1 MKLLARLFS
10 HLMSLLPTPRSLS
23 GVASWY
29 GPQPLRMTR
38 AGKSGVAAARRAA
51 RKARNRR
58 RARNA

>member
-23 GVASWY
+23 GVASWN

-38 AGKSGVAAARRAA
+38 AGKSGVAAAR
-51 RKARNRR
+51 KARNRR